1 MCDILL
7 GKAHPSRTDI
17 EKLYEEATMLYQP
30 AAPGDWGQMQ
40 PAADIVIAT
49 EELATEDACKLF
61 LRSWK
66 THSSQVLLIL
76 HGLGGHSG
84 WYIDMGNVL
93 STLGIT
99 VYAMEHRGFGR
110 SGGIPGHIDDY
121 HTYVEDIRFV
131 VAEIRKRHPGAA
143 IYMLGHSMGGI
154 FATYFAAKYASMLT
168 GVLFLNPWIE
178 DTSSVSLLTTVGILL
193 GGVFK
198 SKRYWRLAG
207 GTESMTTNPEA
218 TRMLEADSF
227 WRRSETA
234 SFLVQI
240 LLMRLGVL
248 GKAKQVTVPALV
260 MQAGADKAVIG
271 TATRKFYETLASS
284 DKTWKIYLNY
294 AHDSE
299 FEQDRSLL
307 DTDLVTWISSH
318 APATSEVSSH

>member
-1 MCDILL
+1 
-7 GKAHPSRTDI
+7 
-17 EKLYEEATMLYQP
+17 MLYQP

-40 PAADIVIAT
+40 ATADIVTST
-49 EELATEDACKLF
+49 EELTTEDTCKLF

-66 THSSQVLLIL
+66 TDSSQVLLIL

-93 STLGIT
+93 SSRGVS

-110 SGGIPGHIDDY
+110 SGGLPGHIDNY
-121 HTYVEDIRFV
+121 HTYVEDIRYV
-131 VAEIRKRHPGAA
+131 VAQIRERHPGAA
-143 IYMLGHSMGGI
+143 VYMLGHSMGAI
-154 FATYFAAKYASMLT
+154 FATYFAAKYGSLLT

-178 DTSSVSLLTTVGILL
+178 DTSSISLPTTLGILL
-193 GGVFK
+193 GGIFK

-207 GTESMTTNPEA
+207 GTETMTTNPEA
-218 TRMLEADSF
+218 VLMLQADPF

-248 GKAKQVTVPALV
+248 GKAKQVTIPALV
-260 MQAGADKAVIG
+260 KQAEADKAVVVA
-271 TATRKFYETLASS
+271 ATRRFYETLASS
-284 DKTWKIYLNY
+284 DKTWKTYPNY

-307 DTDLVTWISSH
+307 DTDLVTWISAH
-318 APATSEVSSH
+318 APETREVSSH